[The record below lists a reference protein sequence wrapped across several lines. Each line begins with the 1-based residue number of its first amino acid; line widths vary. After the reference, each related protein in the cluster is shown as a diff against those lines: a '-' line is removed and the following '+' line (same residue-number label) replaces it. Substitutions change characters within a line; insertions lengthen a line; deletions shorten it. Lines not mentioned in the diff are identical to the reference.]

1 MTPRQAPPRVHY
13 ENAAPNSYEW
23 TERAYDLLVA
33 GKLRAGV
40 VTHSGIQ
47 TAEVSGECPHC
58 THDVNFRQV
67 LDAASRETTGTLGA
81 RETAADVAYVP
92 LTVACSCTESHT
104 GRPPAVNHGCGV
116 NFRVDVRRNVGT
128 GRDR

>member
-1 MTPRQAPPRVHY
+1 MTPRPAPSPVPY

-33 GKLRAGV
+33 GKLSAAV

-47 TAEVSGECPHC
+47 TAEVTGECPHC
-58 THDVNFRQV
+58 SHDVNFRQV
-67 LDAASRETTGTLGA
+67 LDAASRETMGTLGA
-81 RETAADVAYVP
+81 RETTAEVDYAP

-104 GRPPAVNHGCGV
+104 GRPPTVNHGCGV
-116 NFRVDVRRNVGT
+116 NFRVDVRWNVGT